1 MCAIMYTY
9 TKEMKQRMLMKMQ
22 QIRAY
27 FENFEVIFSLG
38 SSETGTFNTT
48 DIDQLAYEILKEE
61 GADLLLSEVQW
72 EIV

>member
-1 MCAIMYTY
+1 
-9 TKEMKQRMLMKMQ
+9 MKNQ

-48 DIDQLAYEILKEE
+48 VIDQLAYEILKEE

>member
-1 MCAIMYTY
+1 MYTY
-9 TKEMKQRMLMKMQ
+9 TKETKQRMLMKMQ

-38 SSETGTFNTT
+38 SAETGYFRTT

-61 GADLLLSEVQW
+61 GADCLLSEVEW

>member
-1 MCAIMYTY
+1 MNEETNMI
-9 TKEMKQRMLMKMQ
+9 K
-22 QIRAY
+22 IRTW

-61 GADLLLSEVQW
+61 GADLLLSEVEW

>member
-1 MCAIMYTY
+1 
-9 TKEMKQRMLMKMQ
+9 MQ

-38 SSETGTFNTT
+38 SAETGYFRTT

-61 GADLLLSEVQW
+61 GADLLLSEVEW
-72 EIV
+72 EIVG